1 MHKRFIVCGN
11 QALMLCAHE
20 PVDPQ
25 EADAT
30 LQSELLE
37 QERALRQIHATL
49 SEKDDVIDG
58 LRHELQQKQGQIYNI
73 QYW

>member
-1 MHKRFIVCGN
+1 
-11 QALMLCAHE
+11 MLCVHE